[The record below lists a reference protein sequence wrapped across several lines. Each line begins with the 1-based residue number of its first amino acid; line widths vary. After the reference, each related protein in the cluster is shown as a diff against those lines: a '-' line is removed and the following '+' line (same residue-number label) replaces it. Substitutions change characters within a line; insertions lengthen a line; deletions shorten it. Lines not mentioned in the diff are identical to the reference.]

1 MPPDSRRQRWL
12 QSVCGSSRWFLA
24 VAVLL
29 LGWAGN
35 VLASPEPV
43 NANAVTELVLGRHL
57 MVLVD
62 DTNLLNIDDIRRP
75 EYERRFEP
83 VFVDT
88 PYYGRTHS
96 TYWFRL
102 QLAFDQPGDPR
113 LIEIAYPHLRQITL
127 YQQTNGG
134 PLKVTESGYSVALDD
149 RSHCLRFCFMV
160 KGEAGIH
167 TLYFRVKTDSPL
179 FLPITLRSPEEQL
192 LSERISMGSATFFYG
207 AFIVMALF
215 NLFVYFSTQ
224 ERSYLIY
231 VIYITSLVIWT
242 SSHDGLL
249 RELVLQQYGNLAS
262 YTTHFLL
269 TLLPVIFGALFCQTF
284 LKTRETMPLHHRL
297 FSFLIAL
304 CLVDVLMVLIT
315 GRMVLPNSVNLLSVT
330 FSVAGLS
337 ASILGWMRGLKTA
350 RFFLTAW
357 VAVILGMLMW
367 VLTISGVLPFNPLT
381 AFGVHVGALL
391 ETILLSL
398 ALGDRINVL
407 QAERIQVE
415 QDAIR
420 KLEESNQ
427 KLEASNRFK
436 DEFLSTVS
444 HELRTPMNGI
454 VGATEL
460 LEHTPL
466 NSEQFKY
473 LSTINRSSRDML
485 AMVENIL
492 TYTQFEAGT
501 AAISNQAIKLRK
513 LLDEIAA
520 HYRGRAAVQQL
531 DFRYFIDPSI
541 PDDLVGDQDKLKLLL
556 EHLLDNAAKFTDHGQ
571 IRFDVTIDDE
581 HSHARE
587 IWLRFVIKDT
597 GCGVPESLQKEIFD
611 SFKQADGSMTRRKGG
626 LGIGLA
632 LCKRIVDILQGQ
644 MIFKSAAQQGTTV
657 VVTLPF
663 QPCMTSIELV
673 PDQIV
678 PTIDPA
684 TVDVLVVE
692 DNYVN
697 KLVLEGF
704 LKKLGFNVFTAENGK
719 EAIAMLEKRLFNLIL
734 MDCQMPVMDGFEATR
749 QTRQLTNA
757 NANIPIIAV
766 TANANPGDRERC
778 IAAGMNDYMKKP
790 FSQTTL
796 VAAINRWLG
805 FRSGSAR

>member
-1 MPPDSRRQRWL
+1 MPPASTRRRWL
-12 QSVCGSSRWFLA
+12 VVLARMSQLLSALVALVYLQGA
-24 VAVLL
+24 VAL
-29 LGWAGN
+29 
-35 VLASPEPV
+35 SPQEPV
-43 NANAVTELVLGRHL
+43 EAGAITEMVLGRHL

-62 DTNLLNIDDIRRP
+62 DSNVLTIDDIRRP
-75 EYERRFEP
+75 DFERRFEP

-102 QLAFDQPGDPR
+102 QLAFRETGDPR
-113 LIEIAYPHLRQITL
+113 LIEIAYPHLRHITL

-134 PLKVTESGYSVALDD
+134 PLQVTESGYAVGLDN
-149 RSHCLRFCFMV
+149 RNHCLRFCFLV
-160 KGEAGIH
+160 PGNKGIH

-179 FLPITLRSPEEQL
+179 FLPITLRSPAEQL
-192 LSERISMGSATFFYG
+192 LSERVSMGSAAFFYG
-207 AFIVMALF
+207 AFVVMGLF

-224 ERSYLIY
+224 ERAYLVY
-231 VIYITSLVIWT
+231 VFYIGSLVLWT

-249 RELVLQQYGNLAS
+249 RELVLQQYGTLAS
-262 YTTHFLL
+262 YSTHFLL
-269 TLLPVIFGALFCQTF
+269 TLMPVIFGALFCQTF
-284 LKTRETMPLHHRL
+284 LKTRETMPMHHRL
-297 FSFLIAL
+297 FSFLIVL
-304 CLVDVLMVLIT
+304 CVIDVVLVLVT
-315 GRMVLPNSVNLLSVT
+315 GRMVLPDSVNLLSVT
-330 FSVAGLS
+330 FAIAGLS
-337 ASILGWMRGLKTA
+337 ASILGWMNGLKTA

-357 VAVILGMLMW
+357 VAVIIGMLIW

-454 VGATEL
+454 VGASEL
-460 LEHTPL
+460 LEHTSL
-466 NSEQFKY
+466 DSEQFKY
-473 LSTINRSSRDML
+473 LSTITRSGRDMM

-501 AAISNQAIKLRK
+501 AAVSHQAIKLRK
-513 LLDEIAA
+513 MLDEVAA
-520 HYRGRAAVQQL
+520 HYRSQASVQQL
-531 DFRYFIDPSI
+531 DFRYFIDPAI
-541 PDDLVGDQDKLKLLL
+541 PDDVVGDPDKLKLLL
-556 EHLLDNAAKFTDHGQ
+556 EHLLDNAAKFTDQGQ
-571 IRFDVTIDDE
+571 IRFDVTVDE
-581 HSHARE
+581 EHKDTRD

-597 GCGVPESLQKEIFD
+597 GCGVPESLQREIFD
-611 SFKQADGSMTRRKGG
+611 SFRQADGSMTRRKGG

-632 LCKRIVDILQGQ
+632 LCRRIVDILQGH
-644 MIFKSAAQQGTTV
+644 MVFRSAAQQGTTV

-663 QPCMTSIELV
+663 QPCMTSIDLI
-673 PDQIV
+673 PDQLV
-678 PTIDPA
+678 ANIDPA
-684 TVDVLVVE
+684 SIDVLVVE

-704 LKKLGFNVFTAENGK
+704 LKKLGFNVFTADNGK
-719 EAIAMLEKRLFNLIL
+719 EAMNMLERRTFNLVL

-749 QTRQLTNA
+749 QTRMLRNA
-757 NANIPIIAV
+757 NANVPIIAV

-790 FSQTTL
+790 FTQTTL

-805 FRSGSAR
+805 YRDKRF